1 MDVQLKNRSEYTI
14 SFVFF
19 LTVSICG
26 IIGVN
31 WAVSNFAMV
40 RASASWSATEAI
52 VLDYDAG
59 PRDEIRYTYSYG
71 GVVYES
77 KRRSVF
83 KNSKL
88 LEGKR
93 FTPGEKIRIFVNP
106 ENHSYSV
113 VEPGGGKTILL
124 CMALVSSVLVF
135 FGFAGLVR
143 ILFSQ
148 YELARLANDT
158 ALPAE

>member
-1 MDVQLKNRSEYTI
+1 MSPNDVR
-14 SFVFF
+14 FF
-19 LTVSICG
+19 
-26 IIGVN
+26 
-31 WAVSNFAMV
+31 
-40 RASASWSATEAI
+40 
-52 VLDYDAG
+52 
-59 PRDEIRYTYSYG
+59 
-71 GVVYES
+71 
-77 KRRSVF
+77 K
-83 KNSKL
+83 KSKL
-88 LEGKR
+88 LEGKG

-113 VEPGGGKTILL
+113 VEPGGGKIILL
-124 CMALVSSVLVF
+124 CIALVSSFLVF